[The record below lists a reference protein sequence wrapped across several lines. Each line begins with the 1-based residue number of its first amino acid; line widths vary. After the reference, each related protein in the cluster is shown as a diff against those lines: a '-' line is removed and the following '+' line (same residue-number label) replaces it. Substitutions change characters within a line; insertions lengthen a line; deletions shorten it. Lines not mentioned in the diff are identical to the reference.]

1 MSELNSDRLVKAPRT
16 RIEDIPEAGVTLSA
30 EDLQMVS
37 GGMRAVGGCE
47 CSCASTNCGCGDC
60 DLDQCDA

>member
-1 MSELNSDRLVKAPRT
+1 MSKSTSDSLVKAPRT
-16 RIEDIPEAGVTLSA
+16 RIEDIPEAGATLSA
-30 EDLQMVS
+30 EELQTVS

-47 CSCASTNCGCGDC
+47 CSCCSTSCGCDC